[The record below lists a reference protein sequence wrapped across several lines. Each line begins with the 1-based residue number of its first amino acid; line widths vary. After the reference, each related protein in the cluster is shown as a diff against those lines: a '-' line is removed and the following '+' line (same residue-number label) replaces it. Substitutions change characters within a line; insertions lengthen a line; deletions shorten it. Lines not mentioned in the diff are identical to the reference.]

1 MTGSSWRSAFETIV
15 ATLDYP
21 MFIVT
26 TAAEGRRAGCLV
38 GFGTQTSID
47 PPRMLV
53 GISRT
58 NHTYRVARAAPA
70 LAVHFPTADHVPL
83 AELFGGETG
92 DEVDKFA
99 RCEWHEGPQGMPIL
113 SACPSWLVGLVGERV
128 DIGDHV
134 GFVLDVVAARHGEHA
149 ARLTFQQ
156 VRHIEA
162 GHGP

>member
-1 MTGSSWRSAFETIV
+1 MTGPSWRSAFETIV

-38 GFGTQTSID
+38 GFGTQTSI
-47 PPRMLV
+47 
-53 GISRT
+53 
-58 NHTYRVARAAPA
+58 
-70 LAVHFPTADHVPL
+70 
-83 AELFGGETG
+83 
-92 DEVDKFA
+92 
-99 RCEWHEGPQGMPIL
+99 
-113 SACPSWLVGLVGERV
+113 
-128 DIGDHV
+128 
-134 GFVLDVVAARHGEHA
+134 A